1 MHFALGRRGTTEVW
15 YNLER
20 LNTYE
25 VVPAIVCMVITSSI
39 ISSYYHC
46 HYCWHGYS
54 LSQWLGVSSAVG
66 FLDSLCVCLASIDH

>member
-39 ISSYYHC
+39 ISSYYTVTTADMVIVYH
-46 HYCWHGYS
+46 S
-54 LSQWLGVSSAVG
+54 
-66 FLDSLCVCLASIDH
+66 D